1 MFGSSNR
8 TVIQKQTSKS
18 KQKWV
23 TEHKT
28 KHLEWPSQSPDMN
41 PIENEWA
48 DLKDLE
54 RFCIICLPREQVIL
68 TSTVH
73 DVA

>member
-8 TVIQKQTSKS
+8 TVIQKKTSKS

-28 KHLEWPSQSPDMN
+28 KHLQWPSQCPDLHH
-41 PIENEWA
+41 IENGWA
-48 DLKDLE
+48 ELKRRSNNMDLG
-54 RFCIICLPREQVIL
+54 ICRIWRDSVWRNGL
-68 TSTVH
+68 
-73 DVA
+73 